1 MANTNIEAIVLPVY
15 DKYLAV
21 LCKWSQDLTTMIWGW
36 QGNARRMARP
46 AHRRRRQPLVPF
58 LFRSDV
64 VTGQVTHT
72 AISSLIVHKDSPAYP
87 ALARWLCERRVEIFA
102 HSQWDDEVTSFY
114 AVTAGQVLANPIPF
128 QDLTLVSESRALTP
142 GMTRGY
148 AMVFLPESLVPWYEK
163 GVETW
168 SALGAMLPK
177 NAA

>member
-1 MANTNIEAIVLPVY
+1 MANTNIEAVVLPVY

-21 LCKWSQDLTTMIWGW
+21 LCTRSQDLTTMVWGW

-46 AHRRRRQPLVPF
+46 AHLRRRQPLVPF

-64 VTGQVTHT
+64 AMGQVTHT
-72 AISSLIVHKDSPAYP
+72 AISGLIVHKVSPEYP
-87 ALARWLCERRVEIFA
+87 ALAHWLRERRIEIFA
-102 HSQWDDEVTSFY
+102 HSKWDDEVASFY
-114 AVTAGQVLANPIPF
+114 AATAGQVLANPIPF
-128 QDLTLVSESRALTP
+128 QDLTLVSEGRALAA